1 MLHTAADGGAASV
14 SIYIMRFLSCCRIG
28 FLLCLLSASAL
39 AQSPTV
45 YSSSAAS
52 PDGIGKIY
60 LGREIAQVMG
70 HAGADWLERPS
81 REAEE
86 RTDKLV
92 AFLARR
98 LKPDAVVADI
108 GAGSGYFT
116 FRIAPLVPHGKVLA
130 EDIDTVMLKMIDK
143 RKTAAQV
150 ANVETILGTTTD
162 PKLPP
167 GGVDVVILVDT
178 YHEWDHPL
186 EMMKAVL
193 RELKPGGQVIQLEYR
208 AEDSSVQILP
218 HHKMM
223 AAQAR
228 KEMEAA
234 GLHWLET
241 IDTLPQQHLLVYEK
255 SMP

>member
-1 MLHTAADGGAASV
+1 MRFFSCSRVFCVLCLFAAS
-14 SIYIMRFLSCCRIG
+14 
-28 FLLCLLSASAL
+28 L
-39 AQSPTV
+39 AVRAPAQISTPAVYAPT
-45 YSSSAAS
+45 AAS
-52 PDGIGKIY
+52 PDGIGKVY
-60 LGREIAQVMG
+60 MGREIAQVMG
-70 HAGADWLERPS
+70 HSGASWLERPS

-116 FRIAPLVPHGKVLA
+116 FRIAPLVPHGTVLA
-130 EDIDTVMLKMIDK
+130 EDIDRDMLGMIDR
-143 RKTAAQV
+143 RKAAAHF
-150 ANVETILGTTTD
+150 ANVETILGTTVD
-162 PKLPP
+162 PKLPA
-167 GGVDVVILVDT
+167 GGVDAVVLVDT

-186 EMMKAVL
+186 EMMQAVL

-208 AEDSSVQILP
+208 AEDPSVQILP
-218 HHKMM
+218 HHKMSVI
-223 AAQAR
+223 QAR

-241 IDTLPQQHLLVYEK
+241 VDDLPQQHLLVYEK
-255 SMP
+255 SKP